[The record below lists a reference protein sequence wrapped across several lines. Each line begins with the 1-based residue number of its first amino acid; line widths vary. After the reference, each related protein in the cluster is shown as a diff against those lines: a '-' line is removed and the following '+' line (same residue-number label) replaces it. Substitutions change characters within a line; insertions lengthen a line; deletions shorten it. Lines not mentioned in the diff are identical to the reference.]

1 MQNDDC
7 QIRKPATSKRVL
19 SVIEV
24 ILAVFEALA
33 LATLMIYSSVQ
44 GFFILI
50 ILLIVLLICAS
61 VLASVFARE
70 KTRFLRDL
78 LIAGASTGAICLI
91 CILCMSGCARGQGAE
106 EETFSRLTPVEM
118 IAACLKM
125 PEDASETVTEATK
138 AVIAYRFDCESC
150 SRYIDDLKTLQQR
163 LETDGLGDVPFV
175 CTRSEHGRE
184 IVAASNIREVPCV
197 LVSNGDGT
205 WTAVGVTTEEP
216 SDVFANMTTIVFDV
230 DSVAA
235 SVEAMAAG

>member
-1 MQNDDC
+1 MQ
-7 QIRKPATSKRVL
+7 TSKNGKKDTGLWLDVFCVAACMTTIVSLVFL
-19 SVIEV
+19 SVFSV
-24 ILAVFEALA
+24 AFDFAVLTGAALIFFVC
-33 LATLMIYSSVQ
+33 LATISSIFLPAQLKAIQNTFVTCAC
-44 GFFILI
+44 ICALS
-50 ILLIVLLICAS
+50 IVLTLCIGACAKS
-61 VLASVFARE
+61 C
-70 KTRFLRDL
+70 
-78 LIAGASTGAICLI
+78 GA
-91 CILCMSGCARGQGAE
+91 QD
-106 EETFSRLTPVEM
+106 ETFNEM
-118 IAACLKM
+118 RAIDVIATTIKM
-125 PEDASETVTEATK
+125 PQDEAERVTEATK

-175 CTRSEHGRE
+175 CTRSERGRE

-235 SVEAMAAG
+235 SVEAEVAD